1 MKKFLSLFLIMTILL
16 SMSVMAINF
25 SDEDEINYTDAVTVM
40 TGLGIIQGDDNN
52 NDGIPHHL
60 S

>member
-1 MKKFLSLFLIMTILL
+1 MKKFLSLFLIMAILL

-40 TGLGIIQGDDNN
+40 TGLGII
-52 NDGIPHHL
+52 
-60 S
+60 

>member
-1 MKKFLSLFLIMTILL
+1 MKRFLSLFLIVAILL

-40 TGLGIIQGDDNN
+40 TGLWCSGI
-52 NDGIPHHL
+52 
-60 S
+60 ST